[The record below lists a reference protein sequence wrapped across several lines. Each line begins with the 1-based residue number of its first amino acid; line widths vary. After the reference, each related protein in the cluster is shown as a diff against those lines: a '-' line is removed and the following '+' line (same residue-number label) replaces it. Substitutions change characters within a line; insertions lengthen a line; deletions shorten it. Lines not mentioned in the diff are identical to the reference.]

1 GVERPVEVGV
11 VAHAV
16 AVASYAHDVAVVEQ
30 AVDQGGGHD
39 LVPEDLAPLREAL
52 VAREHRGRLF
62 VAARHELKEEH
73 GAGAAGGQVAAL
85 VDHEDRRVGQHLEPL
100 LELAGGLRLFQ
111 AGDEIGQ
118 RAVVDAASALGRGD
132 RQADGQV
139 GLSDP
144 GRAQEDHVL
153 LAFDEAQLVQALDLL
168 TTEAGLKR
176 EVEAFE
182 RLYGRQAAGAHGRLQ
197 AAGVPEL
204 DLGSEQAL
212 DRLAAGDRPAVD
224 PREDGIER
232 FQRAGHL

>member
-1 GVERPVEVGV
+1 
-11 VAHAV
+11 
-16 AVASYAHDVAVVEQ
+16 
-30 AVDQGGGHD
+30 
-39 LVPEDLAPLREAL
+39 
-52 VAREHRGRLF
+52 
-62 VAARHELKEEH
+62 KEGH
-73 GAGAAGGQVAAL
+73 GAGAADGQVAEL
-85 VDHEDRRVGQHLEPL
+85 VDRGDRRVGQHLEPL
-100 LELAGGLRLFQ
+100 LELAGGRRLFQ

-153 LAFDEAQLVQALDLL
+153 LAFDQAQLVAALDRL

-182 RLYGRQAAGAHGRLQ
+182 RLYGRHAAEAHGRLQ
-197 AAGVPEL
+197 AAGGPEL

-212 DRLAAGDRPAVD
+212 DRLTAVDRPTAN
-224 PREDGIER
+224 
-232 FQRAGHL
+232 